1 MSKGIISGYACL
13 FNVPYDMGNHDEMV
27 EPGCFKGAAMNDVC
41 MLKDHSSSLLLGRT
55 GTGTLTLTVD
65 AKGLYFSCT
74 LPETELGEETAHLV
88 GAGILSQCSWGWT
101 GTKDRWSTT
110 KEGRQLRIITSV
122 KRVWDTTVTAWGA
135 NPATRVYLEAVNTTA
150 PATFR
155 TPAPQSKPIQ
165 AQAPKAPAQKWDA
178 VEDEILWRAWIKSA
192 RLEDKTRYENYN
204 KQFQN
209 H

>member
-27 EPGCFKGAAMNDVC
+27 EPGCFKGAAMGDVC

-55 GTGTLTLTVD
+55 GTGTLTLTID
-65 AKGLYFSCT
+65 SKGLFFRCT
-74 LPETELGEETAHLV
+74 LPSTELGEETAHLV

-101 GTKDRWSTT
+101 GTRDRWETT

-135 NPATRVYLEAVNTTA
+135 NPATRVYLESVNTTA
-150 PATFR
+150 PATLR
-155 TPAPQSKPIQ
+155 TNPVQ
-165 AQAPKAPAQKWDA
+165 AQATKPPAPKFDA
-178 VEDEILWRAWIKSA
+178 IEDELLWRKWMASGDNADRI
-192 RLEDKTRYENYN
+192 RYEIYV